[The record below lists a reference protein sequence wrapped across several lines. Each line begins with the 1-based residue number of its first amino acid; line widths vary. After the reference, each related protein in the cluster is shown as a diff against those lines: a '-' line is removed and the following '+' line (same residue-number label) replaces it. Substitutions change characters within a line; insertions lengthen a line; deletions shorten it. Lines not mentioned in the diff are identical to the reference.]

1 MEIIMFKKQPKE
13 VYVIINGLAY
23 DIYKMP
29 FWKRWKLQIM
39 KRLGKRI
46 DAL

>member
-1 MEIIMFKKQPKE
+1 MKQPKE

-29 FWKRWKLQIM
+29 FYRRWKLQIM
-39 KRLGKRI
+39 KRLGMRI

>member
-1 MEIIMFKKQPKE
+1 MEIIMFKKQQKE
-13 VYVIINGLAY
+13 MYVIINGLAY

-29 FWKRWKLQIM
+29 FYRRWYLKL
-39 KRLGKRI
+39 KVRLGYRI